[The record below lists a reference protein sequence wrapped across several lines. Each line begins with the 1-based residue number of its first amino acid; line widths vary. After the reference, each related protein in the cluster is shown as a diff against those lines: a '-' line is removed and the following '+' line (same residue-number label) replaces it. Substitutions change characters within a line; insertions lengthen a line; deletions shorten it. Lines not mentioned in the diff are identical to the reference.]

1 MSYAAG
7 SYIIKN
13 LRIWELCHPVGIAMQ
28 IDMILGISGIYRMI
42 AFILAV
48 DDSVKSYREIIL
60 IMPNKP
66 AKLTWDFPGITL
78 V

>member
-13 LRIWELCHPVGIAMQ
+13 SRIWELYHPVGIAMQ
-28 IDMILGISGIYRMI
+28 MDMFSWISWIYRMI
-42 AFILAV
+42 AFILAI